1 MEDFYGTG
9 IEIWA
14 GFGPNRMANFPAF
27 IASKSYTPDEMI
39 LFLANFN
46 VSKITSESKKTG
58 QITTAIWSD
67 FFDSDFI

>member
-58 QITTAIWSD
+58 QITTAIWSG
-67 FFDSDFI
+67 FF